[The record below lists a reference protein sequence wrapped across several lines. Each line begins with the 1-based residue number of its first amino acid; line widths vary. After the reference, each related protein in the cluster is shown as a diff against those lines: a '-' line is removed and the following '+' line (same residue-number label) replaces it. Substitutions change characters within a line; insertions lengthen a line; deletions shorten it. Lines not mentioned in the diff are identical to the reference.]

1 MTLTPAVLSLAG
13 TKIMSK
19 RLWASIDT
27 PQKIAERRVQDAE
40 RTEKPNG
47 WLRLVLARPLL
58 TLVVGTLALL
68 AVAAPMSQMRLG
80 LPDASNYPSDSAAY
94 KSYALVKDKFGRV

>member
-1 MTLTPAVLSLAG
+1 
-13 TKIMSK
+13 MSK
-19 RLWASIDT
+19 KLWASIDT
-27 PQKIAERRVQDAE
+27 PQKIAERRARDAE

-68 AVAAPMSQMRLG
+68 AVAAPMSQIRLACRTPRTT
-80 LPDASNYPSDSAAY
+80 L
-94 KSYALVKDKFGRV
+94 R